1 MGSICASFTC
11 KLPAISTEDVII
23 AAFKYMS
30 IFIKYAGS
38 IFPTGFSTNFA
49 KKALGLDPQHKIS
62 AWESEGGR
70 KLKARSIFIEH
81 EKVPITLANGPEN
94 IIFPRYFSHEIL
106 FHQLETRLNIGAWQ
120 RHCRLQ
126 KLPKRGS
133 FCSPN

>member
-70 KLKARSIFIEH
+70 KLKTRSIFIEH
-81 EKVPITLANGPEN
+81 EKVPITLANGHL
-94 IIFPRYFSHEIL
+94 RIL
-106 FHQLETRLNIGAWQ
+106 FSPGILAMKFYSTSL
-120 RHCRLQ
+120 
-126 KLPKRGS
+126 KRGS
-133 FCSPN
+133 ILAPGNGIAACKSSLNEEAFEP